1 MARLEGFEPPT
12 SWFVAKHSNPTEL
25 QAHSQIIKQRSHY
38 GSLYLVEICKTGEVF
53 LSTFKC

>member
-25 QAHSQIIKQRSHY
+25 QAHPMIIKQRSP
-38 GSLYLVEICKTGEVF
+38 KTPF
-53 LSTFKC
+53 YKLKI